1 MLARRRSASIAIVGL
16 ALVASVAPRLAFG
29 AARSAS
35 TTPADEVV
43 SLQQNSAHTGSATGD
58 ALAPPLV
65 QKWAIDAGSDNPIS
79 YPLIAG
85 GRIFVTTMS
94 TTGGASSLRAFNAT
108 DGSSAWPP
116 VTLNGW
122 VTAAYD
128 VVNGQGVIFTRS
140 VDNTVKAFNAAT
152 GALLW
157 SVTTYNGTA
166 SPVAAN
172 GLVYI
177 SYSNQMTALHESDGT
192 VAWTS
197 PILHGNYTWN
207 ATTGAALASF
217 SANPPPAFDSALGF
231 FLTARTL
238 QAEDLSTSRIL
249 WTFRGDGQLAGTSA
263 PVAANGV

>member
-16 ALVASVAPRLAFG
+16 ALVASTATPRLAFA

-35 TTPADEVV
+35 ATSADEVV

-65 QKWAIDAGSDNPIS
+65 QKWAIDAGSGNTIS

-108 DGSSAWPP
+108 DGSSAWPS

-172 GLVYI
+172 GLV
-177 SYSNQMTALHESDGT
+177 
-192 VAWTS
+192 
-197 PILHGNYTWN
+197 
-207 ATTGAALASF
+207 
-217 SANPPPAFDSALGF
+217 
-231 FLTARTL
+231 
-238 QAEDLSTSRIL
+238 
-249 WTFRGDGQLAGTSA
+249 
-263 PVAANGV
+263 